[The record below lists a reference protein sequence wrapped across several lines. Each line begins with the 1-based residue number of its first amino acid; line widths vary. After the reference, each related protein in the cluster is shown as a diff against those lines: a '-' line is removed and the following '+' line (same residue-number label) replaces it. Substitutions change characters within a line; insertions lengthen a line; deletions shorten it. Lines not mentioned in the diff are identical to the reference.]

1 MARIAHLAPAGFAV
15 REAGRRTLLAREALL
30 EPVLAAGLDDPSTWE
45 SLAAAR
51 PGGPGRGASGR
62 LALPRSVR
70 VVVKRMRRGGWAG
83 PIWRDRFLGS
93 ARLLRNLSV
102 PLEAM
107 RRGVP
112 TAAPAAMLIEEGPPG
127 LRRAW
132 LAVEEIEG
140 AEDLLTRLSGPS
152 GLSEGELR
160 AALRA
165 VKGMHDRGVEHRDLN
180 LGNLLVRSGD
190 AGLPEAFVVDLDRAR
205 LHGAAL
211 PVRKRRAAL
220 LRMER
225 SYLKRFG
232 DEGRLSDSRAR
243 AWAAAY
249 AGDDRDLAAILAAPS
264 VLERAS
270 LAIHRLGWRRE
281 R

>member
-1 MARIAHLAPAGFAV
+1 MQRIARLAPAGFAA
-15 REAGRRTLLAREALL
+15 REAGRRTLLARDALV
-30 EPVLAAGLDDPSTWE
+30 ERVLAAGLHDPSVWE
-45 SLAAAR
+45 SLAGASSV
-51 PGGPGRGASGR
+51 GPGRGGTGR
-62 LALPRSVR
+62 LALPGSVR

-83 PIWRDRFLGS
+83 PMWRDRFLGR

-107 RRGVP
+107 RRGVS
-112 TAAPAAMLIEEGPPG
+112 TAAPVAMLIEEGPPG
-127 LRRAW
+127 LRRAF

-140 AEDLLTRLSGPS
+140 AEDLLSRLSGPR
-152 GLSEGELR
+152 GLSEGEMR

-165 VKGMHDRGVEHRDLN
+165 VKEMHDRGVEHRDLN
-180 LGNLLVRSGD
+180 LGNLLVRSRDG
-190 AGLPEAFVVDLDRAR
+190 GLPEAFVVDLDRAR
-205 LHGAAL
+205 LHDKAL

-232 DEGRLSDSRAR
+232 DEGPLPGLPAR

-249 AGDDRDLAAILAAPS
+249 AGDDRDLGAILAAPG
-264 VLERAS
+264 VLARAS
-270 LAIHRLGWRRE
+270 LAIHRLFWRR
-281 R
+281 RR

>member
-1 MARIAHLAPAGFAV
+1 MAPLAPAGFAV

-30 EPVLAAGLDDPSTWE
+30 ERVLAAGLDDPSTWE
-45 SLAAAR
+45 TLAAAS

-62 LALPRSVR
+62 LALPGSVR
-70 VVVKRMRRGGWAG
+70 VVSKRMRRGGWAG

-107 RRGVP
+107 RRGVN

-140 AEDLLTRLSGPS
+140 AEDLLTRLSCPR

-165 VKGMHDRGVEHRDLN
+165 VKEMHDRGVEHRDLN
-180 LGNLLVRSGD
+180 LGNLLVRSRDG
-190 AGLPEAFVVDLDRAR
+190 GLPQAFVVDLDRAR
-205 LHGAAL
+205 LHDTAL

-232 DEGRLSDSRAR
+232 DGGPLADPCAR
-243 AWAAAY
+243 AWAPAY
-249 AGDDRDLAAILAAPS
+249 AGDDRDLAAVLAAPS
-264 VLERAS
+264 ILERAS